1 MLSLLWIIGIILLIG
16 WLLGLFA
23 FHVGGL
29 INILLVIAIILLIIW
44 LVQRV
49 KIGR

>member
-1 MLSLLWIIGIILLIG
+1 MLDMLWIIGLILLIG

-23 FHVGGL
+23 FHAGGL
-29 INILLVIAIILLIIW
+29 INVLVVVALILLIIW

-49 KIGR
+49 RIRR